1 MRSPTQC
8 PRSTPDG
15 RARRS
20 REPQQT
26 GSSPPTLGWLATLV
40 LWSERS
46 RQRRAL
52 AELAMRNDDLLA
64 DAGLSLD
71 EARREAAKP
80 FWRR

>member
-1 MRSPTQC
+1 MIHHSQH
-8 PRSTPDG
+8 G
-15 RARRS
+15 AGS
-20 REPQQT
+20 RP
-26 GSSPPTLGWLATLV
+26 LV
-40 LWSERS
+40 LWRERS

-52 AELAMRNDDLLA
+52 AELAMRNDDLLT